1 MDGLTLFL
9 FLAAA
14 FLGGLTGGLSGF
26 ATGLVVSGVWLHI
39 IAPEQTAVLIVLGGF
54 VTQGY
59 GIWQVRRAIAWRA
72 LWPFLIGG
80 MIGIPVGTALLTTL
94 DPGVTRVGIGALLV
108 AYSLYGLAW
117 PALRPLRGGL
127 AGDLVV
133 GLANGLVGGLT
144 GLTGVVVAVWC
155 QLRGGSSDAQRAVF
169 QPVIFATFLMSA
181 VSLGLAGLFTRA
193 TLKLYLMALPV
204 LVVGIWCGARL
215 YGKLDER
222 GFRRLILLLLLAS
235 GLSLVVP
242 ALLRALLGA

>member
-1 MDGLTLFL
+1 MDGVTLFF

-14 FLGGLTGGLSGF
+14 FVGGVIGGLSGF

-39 IAPEQTAVLIVLGGF
+39 ITPEQTAVLIVLGGF

-59 GIWQVRRAIAWRA
+59 GIWQVRHAIAWRA
-72 LWPFLIGG
+72 VWPFLIGG
-80 MIGIPVGTALLTTL
+80 VIGIPAGTALLTTL
-94 DPGVTRVGIGALLV
+94 DPGVSRVGIGALLV

-117 PALRPLRGGL
+117 PTLRPLPGGR
-127 AGDLVV
+127 AADLVV

-169 QPVIFATFLMSA
+169 QPVIFLTFVMSA
-181 VSLGLAGLFTRA
+181 VSLGFAGLFTRE
-193 TLKLYLMALPV
+193 TLKLYAMALPV
-204 LVVGIWCGARL
+204 LIIGIWCGARL
-215 YGKLDER
+215 YGKLNER
-222 GFRRLILLLLLAS
+222 GFRRLVLLLLLAS

-242 ALLRALLGA
+242 AIMRAVLGP